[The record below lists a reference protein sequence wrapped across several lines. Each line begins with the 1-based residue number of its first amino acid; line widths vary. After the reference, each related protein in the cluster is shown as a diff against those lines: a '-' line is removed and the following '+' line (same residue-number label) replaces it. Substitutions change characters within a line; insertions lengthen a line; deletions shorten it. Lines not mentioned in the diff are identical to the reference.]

1 MNEIFVQQREELS
14 MTSEKIRIS
23 ISHRKL
29 WEEFHR
35 NNNEMI
41 LTSKGR

>member
-1 MNEIFVQQREELS
+1 MNEIFVQQKEELV
-14 MTSEKIRIS
+14 TTNGKIRVGIT
-23 ISHRKL
+23 HRKL